1 MRTSRSLLLTLL
13 LGALVCVASTA
24 SAANSSPDACR
35 VGTKRAVIGGKV
47 KCLRAG
53 QVCQA
58 RYQTAYK
65 RYGFTCVK
73 GHLRKRTAPP
83 TPQPPAPP
91 APVPPTPPPP
101 PAQAG
106 HYHGTTSQ
114 LEVIDFDVTSSG
126 RTVTNVS
133 TVHTTGEPQR
143 WELQVAGWCPDSD
156 FGRRHVHDRLRLQRN
171 RRRQPVNG
179 PFHLDRPLH
188 GSNRHRNARRQNEL
202 HVQRRRLLVRF
213 RPANLDCLAY
223 RLIPPSQLP
232 RLDSNQQP
240 SG

>member
-73 GHLRKRTAPP
+73 GHLRKRTTPP

-133 TVHTTGEPQR
+133 TGQINEGCTP
-143 WELQVAGWCPDSD
+143 P
-156 FGRRHVHDRLRLQRN
+156 
-171 RRRQPVNG
+171 
-179 PFHLDRPLH
+179 
-188 GSNRHRNARRQNEL
+188 GSLSGGNYKSPGGA
-202 HVQRRRLLVRF
+202 
-213 RPANLDCLAY
+213 
-223 RLIPPSQLP
+223 LIPISADGTFTIDFDYKGTVGGSPSTGHFTLIGHFTGAIATGT
-232 RLDSNQQP
+232 LEDKTSFTYNGVGYSCG
-240 SG
+240 SGRQTWTASRTG

>member
-13 LGALVCVASTA
+13 LGALVCVVSTA

-47 KCLRAG
+47 KCLKAG

-58 RYQTAYK
+58 RYQAAYK

-73 GHLRKRTAPP
+73 GHLRKRTTPP

-91 APVPPTPPPP
+91 PVPPTPPPP
-101 PAQAG
+101 PAQPG

-133 TVHTTGEPQR
+133 TGQINEGCTPPGSLSGGNYKSGGAVIPISADGTFTIDFDYRSTVGDSPATGHFTLIGHFTGTNTATGTLE
-143 WELQVAGWCPDSD
+143 DKTS
-156 FGRRHVHDRLRLQRN
+156 FTY
-171 RRRQPVNG
+171 NG
-179 PFHLDRPLH
+179 VGYSC
-188 GSNRHRNARRQNEL
+188 GSG
-202 HVQRRRLLVRF
+202 
-213 RPANLDCLAY
+213 
-223 RLIPPSQLP
+223 
-232 RLDSNQQP
+232 QQ
-240 SG
+240 SWTASRTS